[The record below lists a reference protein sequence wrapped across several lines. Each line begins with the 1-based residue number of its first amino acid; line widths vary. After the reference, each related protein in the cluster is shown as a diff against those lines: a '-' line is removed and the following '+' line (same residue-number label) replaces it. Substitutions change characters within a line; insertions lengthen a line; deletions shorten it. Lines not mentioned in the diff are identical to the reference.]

1 MNQLDAS
8 ANTGTSSSLLHRAR
22 GSDPEAWR
30 RLSELYGPVV
40 YRWVRSAGIRE
51 HDAADIVQD
60 VFQAVFTSLDRFRQD
75 KPTDRFRDWLWTIT
89 RRRAID
95 LVRQRANQAAGA
107 GGDEALALLSEL
119 PQRLPE
125 LPAGDEDSAHA
136 DLVRRALEL
145 VRPEF
150 AAHTWQACIQTAV
163 DGRRPADVAAD
174 LEMTIGAVYVARSRV
189 LKRLRQELD
198 GLV

>member
-1 MNQLDAS
+1 MIQFDAS
-8 ANTGTSSSLLHRAR
+8 ANSETSSSLLYRAR
-22 GSDPEAWR
+22 GRDPEAWQ

-40 YRWVRSAGIRE
+40 YGWVRAAGIRE

-60 VFQAVFTSLDRFRQD
+60 VFQAVFTSLNRFRQD

-95 LVRQRANQAAGA
+95 LVRKRATQPAGA
-107 GGDEALALLSEL
+107 GGEEAQALLNEL
-119 PQRLPE
+119 PERLPE
-125 LPAGDEDSAHA
+125 QAGPESATAHA
-136 DLVRRALEL
+136 DLVRRALDL

-150 AAHTWQACIQTAV
+150 ADHTWQACMQTAV
-163 DGRRPADVAAD
+163 EGRRPTDVAAD
-174 LEMTIGAVYVARSRV
+174 LEMSIGAVYVARSRV
-189 LKRLRQELD
+189 LKRLRKELE

>member
-1 MNQLDAS
+1 MNQVDAS
-8 ANTGTSSSLLHRAR
+8 ASSGTSSSLLHRAR
-22 GSDPEAWR
+22 THDGEAWR

-40 YRWVRSAGIRE
+40 YGWVRGAGFRE
-51 HDAADIVQD
+51 HDAADVVQD

-95 LVRQRANQAAGA
+95 LVRRKAAQPAAA
-107 GGDEALALLSEL
+107 GGDEALAFLQEL
-119 PQRLPE
+119 PQRMPE
-125 LPAGDEDSAHA
+125 QASPDDDHIHA

-150 AAHTWQACIQTAV
+150 ADHTWQACMQTAV
-163 DGRRPADVAAD
+163 EGRRPTDVAAD
-174 LEMTIGAVYVARSRV
+174 LEMTVGAVYVARSRV

>member
-1 MNQLDAS
+1 MNQLEQN
-8 ANTGTSSSLLHRAR
+8 ANSETSSSLLHRAR
-22 GSDPEAWR
+22 SRDPEAWR
-30 RLSELYGPVV
+30 RLAELYGPVV
-40 YRWVRSAGIRE
+40 YGWVRAAGIRE

-60 VFQAVFTSLDRFRQD
+60 VFQAVFTSLARFRQD

-95 LVRQRANQAAGA
+95 LVRKRANQPAGA
-107 GGDEALALLSEL
+107 GGEEAHALLQEL

-125 LPAGDEDSAHA
+125 QAAPDADGAHA

-150 AAHTWQACIQTAV
+150 ADHTWQACMQTAV
-163 DGRRPADVAAD
+163 EGRRPADVGAD

-189 LKRLRQELD
+189 LKRLRKELE

>member
-1 MNQLDAS
+1 MNQLEHS
-8 ANTGTSSSLLHRAR
+8 ANSETSSSLLHRAR
-22 GSDPEAWR
+22 GRDPEAWR

-40 YRWVRSAGIRE
+40 YGWVRAAGIRE
-51 HDAADIVQD
+51 HDAADIVQE
-60 VFQAVFTSLDRFRQD
+60 VFQSVFTSLDRFRQER
-75 KPTDRFRDWLWTIT
+75 PTDRFRDWLWTIT

-95 LVRQRANQAAGA
+95 LVRQREARPAGA
-107 GGDEALALLSEL
+107 GGDDAQSLLQEL

-125 LPAGDEDSAHA
+125 AGAPAAESDHA

-150 AAHTWQACIQTAV
+150 AEHTWQACMQTAV
-163 DGRRPADVAAD
+163 EGRRPVDVAAD
-174 LEMTIGAVYVARSRV
+174 LDMSLGAVYVARSRV
-189 LKRLRQELD
+189 LKRLRKELD